1 MSAPLIISMNW
12 RHFNANQRFL
22 LFSRSPGKER
32 SVCSMAWLILPVS
45 ISLMISGRVDLKLA
59 CVLSFQMANIR
70 TLTCL
75 DRCQVLVESLIC
87 VAIEGLGGF
96 AERIMHQIS
105 GNQAKQFRSHW
116 VKPWF
121 LNTFNKNAPIHQV
134 FWGLQQ
140 MWISIDLAEHI
151 GAHLL
156 HHIDDLVELEW
167 FLTKVGIHFLARRL

>member
-1 MSAPLIISMNW
+1 
-12 RHFNANQRFL
+12 
-22 LFSRSPGKER
+22 
-32 SVCSMAWLILPVS
+32 MAWLILPVS

-59 CVLSFQMANIR
+59 CVLSFQMVNIR

-116 VKPWF
+116 VKP
-121 LNTFNKNAPIHQV
+121 
-134 FWGLQQ
+134 
-140 MWISIDLAEHI
+140 
-151 GAHLL
+151 
-156 HHIDDLVELEW
+156 
-167 FLTKVGIHFLARRL
+167 